1 MPLQCGISINYV
13 YLNRELGG
21 EGGGVST
28 TGTVP

>member
-13 YLNRELGG
+13 YLELGG
-21 EGGGVST
+21 EGGGDST